1 MDAWEMVREERIEL
15 ADLLDTFTP
24 EEWDAPTLCTGWR
37 VREVT
42 AHLVEAATMPKGHY
56 IGAALRTG
64 FRVNTMLDREAR
76 RLGAS
81 PPDELARTL
90 RETAASHNLPP
101 GTKAKDLAMDVF
113 VHTQDVRRPLGRPST
128 IPEDRLRAVADD
140 LRANAPMGARKRI
153 AGLRLEATDI
163 NWSTGTGAEVTGPA
177 EALIMAMAGRPA
189 ALDDLTGPGVATL
202 RSRLGA

>member
-1 MDAWEMVREERIEL
+1 
-15 ADLLDTFTP
+15 
-24 EEWDAPTLCTGWR
+24 
-37 VREVT
+37 
-42 AHLVEAATMPKGHY
+42 
-56 IGAALRTG
+56 
-64 FRVNTMLDREAR
+64 
-76 RLGAS
+76 
-81 PPDELARTL
+81 
-90 RETAASHNLPP
+90 
-101 GTKAKDLAMDVF
+101 TKAKDLAMDVF

-163 NWSTGTGAEVTGPA
+163 DWSTGTGPEVTGPA
-177 EALIMAMAGRPA
+177 EALIMAMAGRTA